1 MKIKKIM
8 LLASW
13 SFFAISPLKIFAQEQ
28 NVHVISLAKPE
39 EEFTDTLIINLK
51 GSDKILFIGD
61 EFHEMVKY
69 KNADSL
75 KILFINDFETAINNK
90 SISKDVLL
98 VHYFVHQSGKR
109 RIKAEN
115 PEYTDNRID
124 PTYEI
129 KRLNL
134 DLPKFQYFIYD
145 LKTGYQIQIYLNNP
159 DDLKQTLNSVNLN
172 EAIVFAGKDKK
183 ELKKSYKLEMNAE
196 NNDYKITGKTH
207 GQQDAINLSP
217 SLGLGLLGNVFAP
230 IAGGDLILYLTDK
243 YSVGKFKTGI
253 SYTVFPFVNSIQN
266 EIQSVN
272 FVNSLDLKFL
282 MNLNIATKESPHWI
296 GFGGGLMKSNSINS
310 YDNAYK
316 FEMLFEDK
324 ILNYSFDVIKTHDN
338 VIYGLTIKMPF

>member
-1 MKIKKIM
+1 MKIKNLM

-13 SFFAISPLKIFAQEQ
+13 TFFAISPLKIFAQEEG
-28 NVHVISLAKPE
+28 VHYIHLTKPE
-39 EEFTDTLIINLK
+39 EEFNDTLVINLK

-75 KILFINDFETAINNK
+75 KMLFINDFETAVNNK

-115 PEYTDNRID
+115 PEFTDNRID
-124 PTYEI
+124 PAYEI

-159 DDLKQTLNSVNLN
+159 DELKQTLNTVNLN
-172 EAIVFAGKDKK
+172 EAIVFAGNDKK

-196 NNDYKITGKTH
+196 NNEYKITGKTH
-207 GQQDAINLSP
+207 GQQDMFDIAP
-217 SLGLGLLGNVFAP
+217 ALGIGLLGNTLAP
-230 IAGGDLILYLTDK
+230 VVGMDMMLHLSDK
-243 YSVGKFKTGI
+243 YSVGKIKTGVGF
-253 SYTVFPFVNSIQN
+253 TVFPYIGSSVNSW
-266 EIQSVN
+266 
-272 FVNSLDLKFL
+272 DLKFL
-282 MNLNIATKESPHWI
+282 VNTNIGEKLSPDWAGI
-296 GFGGGLMKSNSINS
+296 QIGLMKSNDIDYN
-310 YDNAYK
+310 NAIK
-316 FEMLFEDK
+316 IGLLFDRK
-324 ILNYSFDVIKTHDN
+324 NFNYSFDFIKTQSH
-338 VIYGLTIKMPF
+338 IAFGLTTRIPF